1 VHWGDKKEK
10 GSHGRGAEC
19 GRNATHHL
27 SIRLHS
33 IGQVQ
38 AERVARPLDLRARAG
53 PELVNIAASASP
65 NLQLVAVSGIPLRHI
80 QALVAVDDEILARDG
95 PVLGGAGTSGDTVRD
110 RNRGTICVRG
120 CGQAF
125 ARIGVGMDELVGLGK
140 YGRSSQYSGE
150 CRANQECVGDHFSS
164 MRLEI
169 FKLEM
174 HFIYRN
180 REITLE
186 AI

>member
-1 VHWGDKKEK
+1 LI
-10 GSHGRGAEC
+10 
-19 GRNATHHL
+19 N
-27 SIRLHS
+27 
-33 IGQVQ
+33 
-38 AERVARPLDLRARAG
+38 VAARAC
-53 PELVNIAASASP
+53 P
-65 NLQLVAVSGIPLRHI
+65 NLQLVAVSGIALRHI
-80 QALVAVDDEILARDG
+80 QALVAVDDEILTRDG

-110 RNRGTICVRG
+110 RNRGTIRVRG
-120 CGQAF
+120 RGQAF

-150 CRANQECVGDHFSS
+150 CRANQDCEGDHFSS
-164 MRLEI
+164 MRRLEI

-186 AI
+186 VI